1 MDFDL
6 KYFREKV
13 LNMTQAEFADVM
25 GKSQNTVSRWEKE
38 PQNLTLEVLA
48 EISANTGFSLGDILN
63 FKSKIHDPWKGE
75 VSEMEKLRALKSD
88 TNAKLTQLKDYMAVN
103 SNSSQIHKNYADKLK
118 KIYENT
124 LPSIR
129 KPRVGFLGNSDV
141 GKSTLI
147 NAMIGQDVLPA
158 GWTPI
163 TSLLI
168 YVVHTE
174 DRPDF
179 LGDDSVVILSNRSGN
194 KSVDIE
200 QLHDENYF
208 EQCSIESGGINVLEK
223 YGSREGEYYMNTD
236 ATAAVVYI
244 EAPLLKLCTLLDLP
258 GFATSDNPQDDIQAA
273 EGKNN
278 ADILVY
284 MSLANGFMRGNDIS
298 YLKEVL
304 DSLNPIETKQ
314 NGFEPLSNLFV
325 VASQAHVVAGKEELR
340 NILEKGAER
349 MDSVLPEN
357 YWVSKSQ
364 QSGLSYEYLDFSKRF
379 FTYSRD
385 DSELSN
391 SFKEDFISLLE
402 KIPKMVHTNTFDV
415 LQSSLSLVDTEVSN
429 ELDSFRKY
437 IEDKESAA
445 HDYHVLL
452 GQKDEVYKNSLE
464 FIKKLESEIELY
476 KVKSIDEFKDFYD
489 RTISTESIVKVINR
503 KGFKNRKKDKEEL
516 QNYLN
521 NTLVQ
526 KSNDLCVL
534 YSNKLRDYLDK
545 ELNKLNISAEA
556 SKINFDYQKAFIT
569 GLAGLGTYG
578 ALAFYIGT
586 LGNLGGYIVVA
597 QAVGLLSSLG
607 ISVGGGA
614 AATSFVASIGGP
626 ITIVLGISIL
636 IMLATAGILSGRNW
650 KEKFAD
656 SLIDAY
662 KKAEARQKYC
672 TGLEKWWAE
681 TATAVNKNTM
691 AEEYEKHLQEA
702 EEKANLDDTDY
713 EILISEFQ
721 TFRSLLIH

>member
-1 MDFDL
+1 
-6 KYFREKV
+6 
-13 LNMTQAEFADVM
+13 MTQAEFADVM

-88 TNAKLTQLKDYMAVN
+88 TNAKLKQLQDYMAVN
-103 SNSSQIHKNYADKLK
+103 SNSSQLHKNYADKLQ

-168 YVVHTE
+168 YVIHTE

-179 LGDDSVVILSNRSGN
+179 LGDDSVVVLSNRSGN
-194 KSVDIE
+194 KRVDIE
-200 QLHDENYF
+200 RLHDESYF
-208 EQCSIESGGINVLEK
+208 DQCSIETGGINVLEK
-223 YGSREGEYYMNTD
+223 YGSREGEYYMSTD

-258 GFATSDNPQDDIQAA
+258 GYGTGNPEDDVQAA

-284 MSLANGFMRGNDIS
+284 MSLANGFMHGNDIS

-304 DSLNPIETKQ
+304 DSLNPIGTKQ

-325 VASQAHVVAGKEELR
+325 VASQAHVVADKEELR

-349 MDSVLPEN
+349 MECVLPEN

-364 QSGLSYEYLDFSKRF
+364 QSGLDYDHSEFLKRF

-385 DSELSN
+385 NSELSN
-391 SFKEDFISLLE
+391 SLKEDFISLLE
-402 KIPKMVHTNTFDV
+402 KIPKMMHIKTFDV
-415 LQSSLSLVDTEVSN
+415 LQSSLSVVDKEVSN

-437 IEDKESAA
+437 LEDKESAD
-445 HDYHVLL
+445 HDYQVLL
-452 GQKDEVYKNSLE
+452 GQKDEVYKNSLD
-464 FIKKLESEIELY
+464 FIKKLETEIELY

-489 RTISTESIVKVINR
+489 RTISTESIVNVINR

-614 AATSFVASIGGP
+614 AATSFVAGIGGP

-636 IMLATAGILSGRNW
+636 ITLATAGILSGRNW

-656 SLIDAY
+656 SLIAAY

-672 TGLEKWWAE
+672 TGLEQWWAE

-702 EEKANLDDTDY
+702 EEKANLDVTGY
-713 EILISEFQ
+713 EDLISEFKN
-721 TFRSLLIH
+721 FHSLLTH

>member
-1 MDFDL
+1 
-6 KYFREKV
+6 
-13 LNMTQAEFADVM
+13 MTQAEFADVM

-63 FKSKIHDPWKGE
+63 FKSKIHVPWKGE

-88 TNAKLTQLKDYMAVN
+88 TNTKLTQLQEYMAFN
-103 SNSSQIHKNYADKLK
+103 SNSSQLHKNYANKLQ

-124 LPSIR
+124 LPTIR

-168 YVVHTE
+168 YVIHTE

-179 LGDDSVVILSNRSGN
+179 LGDDSVVILSNHSGN
-194 KSVDIE
+194 KRVDIE
-200 QLHDENYF
+200 QLHDESYF

-258 GFATSDNPQDDIQAA
+258 GYGTGDPEDDVQAA

-284 MSLANGFMRGNDIS
+284 MSLANGFMHGNDIS

-304 DSLNPIETKQ
+304 DSLNPIGTKQ

-325 VASQAHVVAGKEELR
+325 VASQAHVVADKEELR
-340 NILEKGAER
+340 NILEKGSER
-349 MDSVLPEN
+349 MECVLPEN

-364 QSGLSYEYLDFSKRF
+364 QSGLNYDHSEFLKRF

-385 DSELSN
+385 DLELSN
-391 SFKEDFISLLE
+391 SFKGDFISLLE
-402 KIPKMVHTNTFDV
+402 KIPKMMHIKTFDM

-452 GQKDEVYKNSLE
+452 AQKDEVYKNSLE
-464 FIKKLESEIELY
+464 FIKKLETEIELY

-614 AATSFVASIGGP
+614 AATSFVAGIGGP

-636 IMLATAGILSGRNW
+636 ITLATAGILSGRNW

-656 SLIDAY
+656 SLIAAY
-662 KKAEARQKYC
+662 KKTEARQKYC
-672 TGLEKWWAE
+672 AGLESWWAE

-691 AEEYEKHLQEA
+691 VEEYEKHLQEA
-702 EEKANLDDTDY
+702 EEKANFNDTDY
-713 EILISEFQ
+713 EVLISEFKN
-721 TFRSLLIH
+721 FRLLLTH

>member
-6 KYFREKV
+6 KYFRERV

-88 TNAKLTQLKDYMAVN
+88 TNAKLKQLQDYMAVN
-103 SNSSQIHKNYADKLK
+103 SNSSQLHKNYADKLQ

-168 YVVHTE
+168 YVIHTE

-179 LGDDSVVILSNRSGN
+179 LGDDSVVVLSNRSGN
-194 KSVDIE
+194 KRVDIE
-200 QLHDENYF
+200 RLHDESYF
-208 EQCSIESGGINVLEK
+208 DQCSIETGGINVLEK
-223 YGSREGEYYMNTD
+223 YGSREGEYYMSTD

-258 GFATSDNPQDDIQAA
+258 GYGTGNPEDDVQAA

-284 MSLANGFMRGNDIS
+284 MSLANGFMHGNDIS

-304 DSLNPIETKQ
+304 DSLNPLGTKQ
-314 NGFEPLSNLFV
+314 NDFEPLSNLFV
-325 VASQAHVVAGKEELR
+325 VASQAHVVADKEELR

-349 MDSVLPEN
+349 MECVLPEN

-364 QSGLSYEYLDFSKRF
+364 QSGLDYDHSEFLKRF

-385 DSELSN
+385 NSELSN
-391 SFKEDFISLLE
+391 SLKEDFISLLE
-402 KIPKMVHTNTFDV
+402 KIPKMMHIKTFDV
-415 LQSSLSLVDTEVSN
+415 LQSSLSVVDKEVSN

-437 IEDKESAA
+437 LEDKESAD
-445 HDYHVLL
+445 HDYQVLL
-452 GQKDEVYKNSLE
+452 GQKDEVYKNSLD
-464 FIKKLESEIELY
+464 FIKKLETEIELY
-476 KVKSIDEFKDFYD
+476 KVKSIDEFKKFYD

-545 ELNKLNISAEA
+545 ELNELNISAEA

-614 AATSFVASIGGP
+614 AATSFVAGIGGP

-636 IMLATAGILSGRNW
+636 ITLATAGILSGRNW

-656 SLIDAY
+656 SLIAAY

-702 EEKANLDDTDY
+702 EEKANLDVTGY
-713 EILISEFQ
+713 EDLILEFQ

>member
-88 TNAKLTQLKDYMAVN
+88 TNAKLKQLQDYMAVN
-103 SNSSQIHKNYADKLK
+103 SNSSQLHKNYADKLQ

-168 YVVHTE
+168 YVIHTE

-179 LGDDSVVILSNRSGN
+179 LGDDSVVVLSNRSGN
-194 KSVDIE
+194 KRVDIE
-200 QLHDENYF
+200 RLHDESYF
-208 EQCSIESGGINVLEK
+208 DQCSIETGGINVLEK
-223 YGSREGEYYMNTD
+223 YGSREGEYYMSTD

-258 GFATSDNPQDDIQAA
+258 GYGTGNPEDDVQAA

-284 MSLANGFMRGNDIS
+284 MSLANGFMHGNDIS

-304 DSLNPIETKQ
+304 DSLNPIGTKQ

-325 VASQAHVVAGKEELR
+325 VASQAHVVADKEELR

-349 MDSVLPEN
+349 MECVLPEN

-364 QSGLSYEYLDFSKRF
+364 QSGLDYDHSEFLKRF

-385 DSELSN
+385 NSELSN
-391 SFKEDFISLLE
+391 SLKEDFISLLE
-402 KIPKMVHTNTFDV
+402 KIPKMMHIKTFDV
-415 LQSSLSLVDTEVSN
+415 LQSSLSVVDKEVSN

-437 IEDKESAA
+437 LEDKESAD
-445 HDYHVLL
+445 HDYQVLL
-452 GQKDEVYKNSLE
+452 GQKDEVYKNSLD
-464 FIKKLESEIELY
+464 FIKKLETEIELY

-489 RTISTESIVKVINR
+489 RTISTESIVNVINR

-614 AATSFVASIGGP
+614 AATSFVAGIGGP

-636 IMLATAGILSGRNW
+636 ITLATAGILSGRNW

-656 SLIDAY
+656 SLIAAY

-672 TGLEKWWAE
+672 TGLEQWWAE

-702 EEKANLDDTDY
+702 EEKANLDVTGY
-713 EILISEFQ
+713 EDLISEFKN
-721 TFRSLLIH
+721 FHSLLTH

>member
-1 MDFDL
+1 
-6 KYFREKV
+6 
-13 LNMTQAEFADVM
+13 MTQAEFADVM

-63 FKSKIHDPWKGE
+63 FKSKIHVPWKGE

-88 TNAKLTQLKDYMAVN
+88 TNTKLTQLQEYMAFN
-103 SNSSQIHKNYADKLK
+103 SNSSQLHKNYANKLQ

-124 LPSIR
+124 LPTIR

-168 YVVHTE
+168 YVIHTE

-179 LGDDSVVILSNRSGN
+179 LGDDSVVILSNHSGN
-194 KSVDIE
+194 KRVDIE
-200 QLHDENYF
+200 QLHDESYF

-258 GFATSDNPQDDIQAA
+258 GYGTGDPEDDVQAA

-284 MSLANGFMRGNDIS
+284 MSLANGFMHGNDIS

-304 DSLNPIETKQ
+304 DSLNPIGTKQ
-314 NGFEPLSNLFV
+314 NSFEPLSNLFV
-325 VASQAHVVAGKEELR
+325 VASQAHVVADKEELR
-340 NILEKGAER
+340 NILEKGSER
-349 MDSVLPEN
+349 MECVLPEN

-364 QSGLSYEYLDFSKRF
+364 QSGLNYDHSEFLKRF

-385 DSELSN
+385 DLELSN
-391 SFKEDFISLLE
+391 SFKGDFISLLE
-402 KIPKMVHTNTFDV
+402 KIPKMMHIKTFDM

-445 HDYHVLL
+445 HDYQVLL
-452 GQKDEVYKNSLE
+452 AQKDQVYKNSLK
-464 FIKKLESEIELY
+464 FIKKLETEIKQY

-489 RTISTESIVKVINR
+489 HTISKESIVKVINR

-534 YSNKLRDYLDK
+534 YANKLKNYLDK
-545 ELNKLNISAEA
+545 ELNELNINARA
-556 SKINFDYQKAFIT
+556 SKINFDYKKAFIT
-569 GLAGLGTYG
+569 GLAGFGTYG
-578 ALAFYIGT
+578 ALTLYIGT

-614 AATSFVASIGGP
+614 AATSFVAGIGGP

-636 IMLATAGILSGRNW
+636 ITLATAGILSGRNW

-656 SLIDAY
+656 SLIAAY
-662 KKAEARQKYC
+662 KKTEARQKYC
-672 TGLEKWWAE
+672 AGLESWWAE

-691 AEEYEKHLQEA
+691 VEEYEKHLQEA
-702 EEKANLDDTDY
+702 EEKANFNDTDY
-713 EILISEFQ
+713 EVLISEFKN
-721 TFRSLLIH
+721 FRLLLTH

>member
-6 KYFREKV
+6 KYFRENI

-63 FKSKIHDPWKGE
+63 FKSKIHVPWKGE

-88 TNAKLTQLKDYMAVN
+88 TNTKLTQLQEYMAFN
-103 SNSSQIHKNYADKLK
+103 SNSSQLHKNYANKLQ

-124 LPSIR
+124 LPTIR

-168 YVVHTE
+168 YVIHTE

-179 LGDDSVVILSNRSGN
+179 LGDDSVVILSNHSGN
-194 KSVDIE
+194 KRVDIE
-200 QLHDENYF
+200 QLRDESYF

-258 GFATSDNPQDDIQAA
+258 GYGTGDPEDDVQAA

-284 MSLANGFMRGNDIS
+284 MSLANGFMHGNDIS

-304 DSLNPIETKQ
+304 DSLNPIGTKQ
-314 NGFEPLSNLFV
+314 NSFEPLSNLFV
-325 VASQAHVVAGKEELR
+325 VASQAHVVADKEELR
-340 NILEKGAER
+340 NILEKGSER
-349 MDSVLPEN
+349 MECVLPEN

-364 QSGLSYEYLDFSKRF
+364 QSGLNYDHSEFLKRF

-385 DSELSN
+385 DLELSN
-391 SFKEDFISLLE
+391 SFKGDFISLLE
-402 KIPKMVHTNTFDV
+402 KIPKMMHIKTFDM

-445 HDYHVLL
+445 HDYQVLL
-452 GQKDEVYKNSLE
+452 AQKDQVYKNSLK
-464 FIKKLESEIELY
+464 FIKKLETEIKQY

-489 RTISTESIVKVINR
+489 HTISKESIVKVINR

-534 YSNKLRDYLDK
+534 YANKLKNYLDK
-545 ELNKLNISAEA
+545 ELNELNINARA
-556 SKINFDYQKAFIT
+556 SKINFDYKKAFIT
-569 GLAGLGTYG
+569 GLAGFGTYG
-578 ALAFYIGT
+578 ALTLYIGT

-614 AATSFVASIGGP
+614 AATSFVAGIGGP

-636 IMLATAGILSGRNW
+636 ITLATAGILSGRNW

-656 SLIDAY
+656 SLIAAY
-662 KKAEARQKYC
+662 KKTEARQKYC
-672 TGLEKWWAE
+672 AGLESWWAE

-691 AEEYEKHLQEA
+691 VEEYEKHLQEA
-702 EEKANLDDTDY
+702 EEKANFNDTDY
-713 EILISEFQ
+713 EVLISEFKN
-721 TFRSLLIH
+721 FRLLLTH

>member
-6 KYFREKV
+6 KYFRENI

-63 FKSKIHDPWKGE
+63 FKSKIHVPWKGE

-88 TNAKLTQLKDYMAVN
+88 TNTKLTQLQEYMAFN
-103 SNSSQIHKNYADKLK
+103 SNSSQLHKNYANKLQ

-124 LPSIR
+124 LPTIR

-168 YVVHTE
+168 YVIHTE

-179 LGDDSVVILSNRSGN
+179 LGDDSVVILSNHSGN
-194 KSVDIE
+194 KRVDIE
-200 QLHDENYF
+200 QLHDESYF

-258 GFATSDNPQDDIQAA
+258 GYGTGDPEDDVQAA

-284 MSLANGFMRGNDIS
+284 MSLANGFMHGNDIS

-304 DSLNPIETKQ
+304 DSLNPIGTKQ

-325 VASQAHVVAGKEELR
+325 VASQAHVVADKEELR
-340 NILEKGAER
+340 NILEKGSER
-349 MDSVLPEN
+349 MECVLPEN

-364 QSGLSYEYLDFSKRF
+364 QSGLNYDHSEFLKRF

-385 DSELSN
+385 DLELSN
-391 SFKEDFISLLE
+391 SFKGDFISLLE
-402 KIPKMVHTNTFDV
+402 KIPKMMHIKTFDM

-452 GQKDEVYKNSLE
+452 AQKDEVYKNSLE
-464 FIKKLESEIELY
+464 FIKKLETEIELY

-614 AATSFVASIGGP
+614 AATSFVAGIGGP

-636 IMLATAGILSGRNW
+636 ITLATAGILSGRNW

-656 SLIDAY
+656 SLIAAY
-662 KKAEARQKYC
+662 KKTEARQKYC
-672 TGLEKWWAE
+672 AGLESWWAE

-691 AEEYEKHLQEA
+691 VEEYEKHLQEA
-702 EEKANLDDTDY
+702 EEKANFNDTDY
-713 EILISEFQ
+713 EVLISEFKN
-721 TFRSLLIH
+721 FRLLLTH

>member
-1 MDFDL
+1 
-6 KYFREKV
+6 
-13 LNMTQAEFADVM
+13 MTQAEFADVM

-63 FKSKIHDPWKGE
+63 FKSKIHVPWKGE

-88 TNAKLTQLKDYMAVN
+88 TNAKLTQLQEYMAFN
-103 SNSSQIHKNYADKLK
+103 SNSSQLHKNYANKLQ

-124 LPSIR
+124 LPTIR

-168 YVVHTE
+168 YVIHTE

-179 LGDDSVVILSNRSGN
+179 LGDDSVVILSNHSGN
-194 KSVDIE
+194 KRVDIE
-200 QLHDENYF
+200 QLHDESYF

-258 GFATSDNPQDDIQAA
+258 GYGTGDPEDDVQAA

-284 MSLANGFMRGNDIS
+284 MSLANGFMHGNDIS

-304 DSLNPIETKQ
+304 DSLNPIGTKQ
-314 NGFEPLSNLFV
+314 NSFEPLSNLFV
-325 VASQAHVVAGKEELR
+325 VASQAHVVADKEELR
-340 NILEKGAER
+340 NILEKGSER
-349 MDSVLPEN
+349 MECVLPEN

-364 QSGLSYEYLDFSKRF
+364 QSGLNYDHSEFLKRF

-385 DSELSN
+385 DLELSN
-391 SFKEDFISLLE
+391 SFKGDFISLLE
-402 KIPKMVHTNTFDV
+402 KIPKMMHIKTFDM

-445 HDYHVLL
+445 HDYQVLL
-452 GQKDEVYKNSLE
+452 AQKDQVYKNSLK
-464 FIKKLESEIELY
+464 FIKKLETEIKQY

-489 RTISTESIVKVINR
+489 HTISKESIVKVINR

-534 YSNKLRDYLDK
+534 YANKLKNYLDK
-545 ELNKLNISAEA
+545 ELNELNINARA
-556 SKINFDYQKAFIT
+556 SKINFDYKKAFIT
-569 GLAGLGTYG
+569 GLAGFGTYG
-578 ALAFYIGT
+578 ALTLYIGT

-614 AATSFVASIGGP
+614 AATSFVAGIGGP

-636 IMLATAGILSGRNW
+636 ITLATAGILSGRNW

-656 SLIDAY
+656 SLIAAY
-662 KKAEARQKYC
+662 KKTEARQKYC
-672 TGLEKWWAE
+672 AGLESWWAE

-691 AEEYEKHLQEA
+691 VEEYEKHLQEA
-702 EEKANLDDTDY
+702 EEKANFNDTDY
-713 EILISEFQ
+713 EVLISEFKN
-721 TFRSLLIH
+721 FRLLLTH

>member
-1 MDFDL
+1 
-6 KYFREKV
+6 
-13 LNMTQAEFADVM
+13 MTQAEFADVM

-63 FKSKIHDPWKGE
+63 FKSKIHVPWKGE

-88 TNAKLTQLKDYMAVN
+88 TNTKLTQLQEYMAFN
-103 SNSSQIHKNYADKLK
+103 SNSSQLHKNYANKLQ

-124 LPSIR
+124 LPTIR

-168 YVVHTE
+168 YVIHTE

-179 LGDDSVVILSNRSGN
+179 LGDDSVVILSNHSGN
-194 KSVDIE
+194 KRVDIE
-200 QLHDENYF
+200 QLHDESYF

-258 GFATSDNPQDDIQAA
+258 GYGTGDPEDDVQAA

-284 MSLANGFMRGNDIS
+284 MSLANGFMHGNDIS

-304 DSLNPIETKQ
+304 DSLNPIGTKQ
-314 NGFEPLSNLFV
+314 NSFEPLSNLFV
-325 VASQAHVVAGKEELR
+325 VASQAHVVADKEELR
-340 NILEKGAER
+340 NILEKGSER
-349 MDSVLPEN
+349 MECVLPEN

-364 QSGLSYEYLDFSKRF
+364 QSGLNYDHSEFLKRF

-385 DSELSN
+385 DLELSN
-391 SFKEDFISLLE
+391 SFKGDFISLLE
-402 KIPKMVHTNTFDV
+402 KIPKMMHIKTFDM

-445 HDYHVLL
+445 HDYQVLL
-452 GQKDEVYKNSLE
+452 AQKDQVYKNSLK
-464 FIKKLESEIELY
+464 FIKKLETEIKQY

-489 RTISTESIVKVINR
+489 HTISKESIVKVINR

-534 YSNKLRDYLDK
+534 YANKLKKYLDK
-545 ELNKLNISAEA
+545 ELNELNINARG
-556 SKINFDYQKAFIT
+556 SKINFDYKKAFIT
-569 GLAGLGTYG
+569 GLAGFGTYG
-578 ALAFYIGT
+578 ALTLYIGT

-614 AATSFVASIGGP
+614 AATSFVAGIGGP

-636 IMLATAGILSGRNW
+636 ITLATAGILSGRNW

-656 SLIDAY
+656 SLIAAY
-662 KKAEARQKYC
+662 KKTEARQKYC
-672 TGLEKWWAE
+672 AGLESWWAE

-691 AEEYEKHLQEA
+691 VEEYEKHLQEA
-702 EEKANLDDTDY
+702 EEKANFNDTDY
-713 EILISEFQ
+713 EVLISEFKN
-721 TFRSLLIH
+721 FRLLLTH

>member
-6 KYFREKV
+6 KYFRERV

-88 TNAKLTQLKDYMAVN
+88 TNAKLKQLQDYMAVN
-103 SNSSQIHKNYADKLK
+103 SNSSQLHKNYADKLQ

-168 YVVHTE
+168 YVIHTE

-179 LGDDSVVILSNRSGN
+179 LGDDSVVVLSNRSGN
-194 KSVDIE
+194 KRVDIE
-200 QLHDENYF
+200 RLHDESYF
-208 EQCSIESGGINVLEK
+208 DQCSIETGGINVLEK
-223 YGSREGEYYMNTD
+223 YGSREGEYYMSTD

-258 GFATSDNPQDDIQAA
+258 GYGTGNPEDDVQAA

-284 MSLANGFMRGNDIS
+284 MSLANGFMHGNDIS

-304 DSLNPIETKQ
+304 DSLNPIGTKQ

-325 VASQAHVVAGKEELR
+325 VASQAHVVADKEELR

-349 MDSVLPEN
+349 MECVLPEN

-364 QSGLSYEYLDFSKRF
+364 QSGLDYDHSEFLKRF

-385 DSELSN
+385 NSELSN
-391 SFKEDFISLLE
+391 SLKEDFISLLE
-402 KIPKMVHTNTFDV
+402 KIPKMMHIKTFDV
-415 LQSSLSLVDTEVSN
+415 LQSSLSVVDKEVSN

-437 IEDKESAA
+437 LEDKESAD
-445 HDYHVLL
+445 HDYQVLL
-452 GQKDEVYKNSLE
+452 GQKDEVYKNSLD
-464 FIKKLESEIELY
+464 FIKKLETEIELY

-545 ELNKLNISAEA
+545 ELNELNISAEA

-614 AATSFVASIGGP
+614 AATSFVAGIGGP

-636 IMLATAGILSGRNW
+636 ITLATAGILSGRNW

-656 SLIDAY
+656 SLIAAY

-702 EEKANLDDTDY
+702 EEKANLDVTGY
-713 EILISEFQ
+713 EDLISEFKN
-721 TFRSLLIH
+721 FRSLLIH

>member
-6 KYFREKV
+6 KYFRENI

-63 FKSKIHDPWKGE
+63 FKSKIHVPWKGE

-88 TNAKLTQLKDYMAVN
+88 TNTKLTQLQEYMAFN
-103 SNSSQIHKNYADKLK
+103 SNSSQLHKNYANKLQ

-124 LPSIR
+124 LPTIR

-168 YVVHTE
+168 YVIHTE

-179 LGDDSVVILSNRSGN
+179 LGDDSVVILSNHSGN
-194 KSVDIE
+194 KRVDIE
-200 QLHDENYF
+200 QLHDESYF

-258 GFATSDNPQDDIQAA
+258 GYGTGDPEDDVQAA

-284 MSLANGFMRGNDIS
+284 MSLANGFMGGNDIS

-304 DSLNPIETKQ
+304 DSLNPIGTKQ
-314 NGFEPLSNLFV
+314 NSFEPLSNLFV
-325 VASQAHVVAGKEELR
+325 VASQAHVVADKEELR
-340 NILEKGAER
+340 NILEKGSER
-349 MDSVLPEN
+349 MECVLPEN

-364 QSGLSYEYLDFSKRF
+364 QSGLNYDHSEFLKRF

-385 DSELSN
+385 DLELSN
-391 SFKEDFISLLE
+391 SFKGDFISLLE
-402 KIPKMVHTNTFDV
+402 KIPKMMHIKTFDM

-445 HDYHVLL
+445 HDYQVLL
-452 GQKDEVYKNSLE
+452 AQKDQVYKNSLK
-464 FIKKLESEIELY
+464 FIKKLETEIKQY

-489 RTISTESIVKVINR
+489 HTISKESIVKVINR

-534 YSNKLRDYLDK
+534 YANKLKNYLDK
-545 ELNKLNISAEA
+545 ELNELNINARA
-556 SKINFDYQKAFIT
+556 SKINFDYKKAFIT
-569 GLAGLGTYG
+569 GLAGFGTYG
-578 ALAFYIGT
+578 ALTLYIGT

-614 AATSFVASIGGP
+614 AATSFVAGIGGP

-636 IMLATAGILSGRNW
+636 ITLATAGILSGRNW

-656 SLIDAY
+656 SLIAAY
-662 KKAEARQKYC
+662 KKTEARQKYC
-672 TGLEKWWAE
+672 AGLESWWAE

-691 AEEYEKHLQEA
+691 VEEYEKHLQEA
-702 EEKANLDDTDY
+702 EEKANFNDTDY
-713 EILISEFQ
+713 EVLISEFKN
-721 TFRSLLIH
+721 FRLLLTH